1 VEIEIVLKNNNNN
14 NNNNDLQPSS
24 ENEPK
29 NPLDLRK
36 YGFWPIK
43 PFYMTY

>member
-1 VEIEIVLKNNNNN
+1 MPVLNYQIVDIEIVLK

-29 NPLDLRK
+29 NPLDSGK
-36 YGFWPIK
+36 Y
-43 PFYMTY
+43 